1 MNRPPKSHTLTS
13 EYLPR
18 RTINPMA
25 LAPSPLS
32 KTPTKPPKFESRNLL
47 VSQCRRSLGRD
58 QGPWRRCVALAPS
71 IARPLIPVHPS
82 EHHHAR
88 RPSPSPTSQY
98 FLPLCHFPKTRSQT
112 LKSDRFFSN
121 PPLNSNNS
129 RCLLPPT
136 FFYPPRS
143 LSYAAFSTRRPWAPF
158 KHPRP
163 CSLPYFAPAAFVSF
177 IVLHHLILLF
187 LTACRVRLRLLPVP
201 SSTFPFVQNQ
211 SIKVCDASP
220 LECD

>member
-88 RPSPSPTSQY
+88 RRSPSPTSQY

-129 RCLLPPT
+129 RRLLPPT
-136 FFYPPRS
+136 FFSPKDPYRTLPFPLDALGRPS
-143 LSYAAFSTRRPWAPF
+143 NILVRVRRRTSRLLLSY
-158 KHPRP
+158 
-163 CSLPYFAPAAFVSF
+163 
-177 IVLHHLILLF
+177 
-187 LTACRVRLRLLPVP
+187 RLLC
-201 SSTFPFVQNQ
+201 F
-211 SIKVCDASP
+211 II
-220 LECD
+220 